1 MVNAKINGIPVQ
13 VAEGTTI
20 LEAAEKANVKIPKLC
35 YNDDL
40 PAWAACGICV
50 VKVEKSPKLMRACC
64 TPIEEGMSVITNDP
78 EIVQVRKTVIELIL
92 STHPD
97 DCLQCPRNGQCE
109 LQTLAA
115 DFGIREQPFPKRL
128 KGLAVDCSTETIILN
143 PEKCIR
149 CGR

>member
-1 MVNAKINGIPVQ
+1 MVNATINGKSVM

-20 LEAAEKANVKIPKLC
+20 LDAAEKVGIRIPKLC

-50 VKVEKSPKLMRACC
+50 VKVEKNPKMLRACC
-64 TPIEEGMSVITNDP
+64 TPVEEGMRIITHDP
-78 EIVQVRKTVIELIL
+78 EIVAVRKTVIELIL

-97 DCLQCPRNGQCE
+97 DCLQCPRNGSCE

-115 DFGIREQPFPKRL
+115 EFGIREQPF
-128 KGLAVDCSTETIILN
+128 
-143 PEKCIR
+143 EKI
-149 CGR
+149 GRAHV